1 MTHLGQTL
9 PQGIGKFSVEM
20 AGNNVIKNET
30 EDADSQVW
38 SPLQNFIFW
47 QYLTSKFF

>member
-1 MTHLGQTL
+1 MRQYYMTHLGQTL

-30 EDADSQVW
+30 EDADSQV
-38 SPLQNFIFW
+38 
-47 QYLTSKFF
+47 